1 MLPFLLGRYMK
12 FEDYYKEFCEVFGH
26 PLWML
31 PMMMIGIFFMIEVL
45 HFREHT
51 NMDSNAHGFCG
62 QQEWVKDLQRFKENN
77 AY

>member
-31 PMMMIGIFFMIEVL
+31 PMMMIGFFFMVEVM
-45 HFREHT
+45 HT
-51 NMDSNAHGFCG
+51 HYHMQADKDAHGFCG
-62 QQEWVKDLQRFKENN
+62 QQEFVKELKRFYENN

>member
-31 PMMMIGIFFMIEVL
+31 PMMMIGLFFMIEVL

>member
-31 PMMMIGIFFMIEVL
+31 PMMMIGMFFFIEVI
-45 HFREHT
+45 HTIEHK
-51 NMDSNAHGFCG
+51 NADGDAHGNCG
-62 QQEWVKDLQRFKENN
+62 RNEWVKKLDRYYQNN

>member
-1 MLPFLLGRYMK
+1 MK

-31 PMMMIGIFFMIEVL
+31 PMMMIGMFFMIEVL
-45 HFREHT
+45 HITEHQ
-51 NMDSNAHGFCG
+51 NMDGDAHGYCG
-62 QQEWVKDLQRFKENN
+62 RKEWVKKLDRYYQNN

>member
-1 MLPFLLGRYMK
+1 MLPFLLGRPMK

-31 PMMMIGIFFMIEVL
+31 PMFGICMFMFIEIL
-45 HFREHT
+45 HINYHRDAEK
-51 NMDSNAHGFCG
+51 DAHGYCG
-62 QQEWVKDLQRFKENN
+62 QKEFVQDLQRFYEEN